1 VTDPRPRHSIGFVR
15 RPGLALLGLWA
26 VPVLVTTVQAYA
38 AARAAGQP
46 SSVTSIL
53 ARGAAFWSFW
63 LAATPAVAW
72 LVRRVP
78 PAPGQWAR
86 AIPTH
91 LAASV
96 VVSVMAQLYYG
107 VIRRV
112 EGGPIPPAYRTLGSS
127 LRAILLDDWLGVGML
142 LYAAVAGAVVA
153 IDMTRRYRLR
163 DTHAAQREAEL
174 ETQLVQA
181 QLDALRAQLNPHF
194 LFNALN
200 SAAMLVRAN
209 ARADAVR
216 VLGGLGDLLRHV
228 LYGPTAHE
236 VPLREE
242 LAFVERYL
250 AIERVRF
257 GDRLQVAIDVEPAAL
272 DAAVPSLLLQPLV
285 ENAIK
290 HGAAQ
295 RTDGGR
301 IALIARAGADLL
313 RIEVRDEG
321 AAMPPGWTAPEG
333 RGVGLTNTRARLDR
347 LYGRG
352 ARLHVGADAQGA
364 VCAVVE
370 LPWRSTVHTAPS
382 ALAASA

>member
-1 VTDPRPRHSIGFVR
+1 V
-15 RPGLALLGLWA
+15 
-26 VPVLVTTVQAYA
+26 
-38 AARAAGQP
+38 
-46 SSVTSIL
+46 
-53 ARGAAFWSFW
+53 
-63 LAATPAVAW
+63 
-72 LVRRVP
+72 
-78 PAPGQWAR
+78 
-86 AIPTH
+86 
-91 LAASV
+91 
-96 VVSVMAQLYYG
+96 
-107 VIRRV
+107 
-112 EGGPIPPAYRTLGSS
+112 
-127 LRAILLDDWLGVGML
+127 RAILLDDWLGVGML

-163 DTHAAQREAEL
+163 DTYAAQREAEL

-228 LYGPTAHE
+228 LYGPAAHE

-242 LAFVERYL
+242 LTFVERYL

-257 GDRLQVAIDVEPAAL
+257 GDRLQVTIDVEPAAL

-301 IALIARAGADLL
+301 IALVARTDADVL
-313 RIEVRDEG
+313 RIEVCDEG

-333 RGVGLTNTRARLDR
+333 HGVGLSNTRARLDR
-347 LYGRG
+347 LYGHA
-352 ARLHVGADAQGA
+352 ARLHVGADAQGG
-364 VCAVVE
+364 VRAVVE
-370 LPWRSTVHTAPS
+370 LPWRSTVHGAPP